1 MREEKIHIEDFCPD
15 HVPPGEQGTQQK
27 FSVNFVQNCIKD
39 VVTTK
44 IAYKVKQT
52 INFYL
57 SELTNR

>member
-27 FSVNFVQNCIKD
+27 FSVQNCIKD
-39 VVTTK
+39 VITTK

-52 INFYL
+52 FNFYL
-57 SELTNR
+57 SELTNK